1 MNNLLLPFYLKNTH
15 REKRDVVWKAVG
27 YRRRRM
33 GGYERR
39 SIYQARCVCAHTIHS
54 AMGSVVRSG
63 PELMKADRL
72 CVWCAAA
79 GAHHPL
85 SIFIDVHPKE

>member
-1 MNNLLLPFYLKNTH
+1 MLCGKLLDI
-15 REKRDVVWKAVG
+15 EEEEWVD
-27 YRRRRM
+27 
-33 GGYERR
+33 ERR
-39 SIYQARCVCAHTIHS
+39 SIHQARCVCAHTIHS